1 MLVCNE
7 QGGLSDKIGG
17 VRIQDNKTTFTE
29 LRTMIEEVEING
41 MRRRTQFFPEVLY
54 HMMNSPNPHGWA
66 PEQLRHYHF
75 GLIEAPGQPPALVPA
90 AAEGRRVTEL
100 VPDLVAQ
107 DVVLVPQSQV
117 SANGECTPIPVGQ
130 TSQQEG
136 GHQSGDANWAAGGGD
151 APSADSGSTSS
162 GQLPFHPSME
172 ERGEMMMMS
181 ESKSSR
187 SSNKKAYGDL
197 IQHHHNNILTTT
209 EIGSYEDKS

>member
-1 MLVCNE
+1 M
-7 QGGLSDKIGG
+7 
-17 VRIQDNKTTFTE
+17 
-29 LRTMIEEVEING
+29 
-41 MRRRTQFFPEVLY
+41 
-54 HMMNSPNPHGWA
+54 HG
-66 PEQLRHYHF
+66 
-75 GLIEAPGQPPALVPA
+75 
-90 AAEGRRVTEL
+90 
-100 VPDLVAQ
+100 
-107 DVVLVPQSQV
+107 V

-136 GHQSGDANWAAGGGD
+136 GHQSGDANWVAGGGD
-151 APSADSGSTSS
+151 APSADSGSNSS
-162 GQLPFHPSME
+162 GQVPFHPSME